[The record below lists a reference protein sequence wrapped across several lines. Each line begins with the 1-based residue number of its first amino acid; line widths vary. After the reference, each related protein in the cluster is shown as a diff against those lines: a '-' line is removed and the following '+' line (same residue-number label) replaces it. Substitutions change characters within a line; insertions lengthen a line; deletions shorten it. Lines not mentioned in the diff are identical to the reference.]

1 MSKREQNFASPT
13 SFLHSFSSIS
23 SSISLLQCNF
33 PSIRPG
39 RISLS
44 FLVSRALAVVSPS
57 LAVTAPIHRKS
68 IPRPMFSFV
77 FLFVPFKESFHQGT
91 RMTKTEHP
99 QEEILSLSI
108 YLSIYLL
115 SFFLSEEKN
124 DLSTIEFRLN
134 SF

>member
-99 QEEILSLSI
+99 QEEILFLYLSI
-108 YLSIYLL
+108 YLSIFSL
-115 SFFLSEEKN
+115 SFSLKRK
-124 DLSTIEFRLN
+124 TIFPRSN
-134 SF
+134 SG